1 MGNIL
6 EIKNLSK
13 KYDDFALD
21 NVNITLPKG
30 SIMGF
35 IGENGAGKSTTIKLI
50 LNLIHRDSGK
60 ISIFGWDNIEYENK
74 IKEDIGV
81 VFEENNLPENMTITD
96 VSIVMRNIYKNWDS
110 KVFNSFMKEFSLP
123 VKKTIKEFSR
133 GMKMKLSIAVALS
146 HHAKLLILDEAT
158 SGLDPI
164 IREEILDMFLEFI
177 QDEEHSIFAS
187 SHIISDLEKVAD
199 YITFIHKGRI
209 LFSESKDNL
218 LCKYGVLKCRASEFE
233 IIDKSIVAGYR
244 KSKFGVEAL
253 VLKDKIKGKHI
264 IDHASIEDIMLFSIK
279 GESK

>member
-50 LNLIHRDSGK
+50 LDLIHRDSGK

>member
-81 VFEENNLPENMTITD
+81 VFALAFA
-96 VSIVMRNIYKNWDS
+96 IY
-110 KVFNSFMKEFSLP
+110 L
-123 VKKTIKEFSR
+123 
-133 GMKMKLSIAVALS
+133 IAPGILGTEGCLHIETRRLDIGE
-146 HHAKLLILDEAT
+146 HHHRRPF
-158 SGLDPI
+158 G
-164 IREEILDMFLEFI
+164 
-177 QDEEHSIFAS
+177 
-187 SHIISDLEKVAD
+187 
-199 YITFIHKGRI
+199 
-209 LFSESKDNL
+209 
-218 LCKYGVLKCRASEFE
+218 YGH
-233 IIDKSIVAGYR
+233 AG
-244 KSKFGVEAL
+244 G
-253 VLKDKIKGKHI
+253 
-264 IDHASIEDIMLFSIK
+264 
-279 GESK
+279 

>member
-50 LNLIHRDSGK
+50 LDLIHRDSGK
-60 ISIFGWDNIEYENK
+60 ISIFGWDNIKDGNK
-74 IKEDIGV
+74 IKEGIGV

-123 VKKTIKEFSR
+123 AKK
-133 GMKMKLSIAVALS
+133 
-146 HHAKLLILDEAT
+146 
-158 SGLDPI
+158 
-164 IREEILDMFLEFI
+164 
-177 QDEEHSIFAS
+177 Q
-187 SHIISDLEKVAD
+187 
-199 YITFIHKGRI
+199 
-209 LFSESKDNL
+209 
-218 LCKYGVLKCRASEFE
+218 
-233 IIDKSIVAGYR
+233 
-244 KSKFGVEAL
+244 
-253 VLKDKIKGKHI
+253 
-264 IDHASIEDIMLFSIK
+264 
-279 GESK
+279 

>member
-123 VKKTIKEFSR
+123 AKKTIKEFSR
-133 GMKMKLSIAVALS
+133 GMKMKLSIAVALPTTLNS
-146 HHAKLLILDEAT
+146 
-158 SGLDPI
+158 
-164 IREEILDMFLEFI
+164 
-177 QDEEHSIFAS
+177 
-187 SHIISDLEKVAD
+187 
-199 YITFIHKGRI
+199 
-209 LFSESKDNL
+209 
-218 LCKYGVLKCRASEFE
+218 
-233 IIDKSIVAGYR
+233 
-244 KSKFGVEAL
+244 
-253 VLKDKIKGKHI
+253 
-264 IDHASIEDIMLFSIK
+264 
-279 GESK
+279 